1 MALHEGLGV
10 LPGRYAELSIRLHD
24 CPTPQQQER
33 DTARQAA
40 DALAGR
46 IGAAAALSAQS
57 ECTLLELIGEFDAT
71 NAIRFWTDVKSLT
84 HWLSWCCSM
93 NLGVAREHVRVARAL
108 RRMPTV
114 TEAFRTG
121 RLSYSKIREVT
132 RVVDVVDETRLCEL
146 ARTATAAQLATMI
159 SAFRSADGRR
169 IGQQPK
175 RQVTVAEREDGM
187 VEIKARL
194 PKEEAAVVVAA
205 MASARDQFG
214 PPPARPGEESETA
227 ATPIYGRADALVDV
241 ARVFVNA
248 APEDRSGEDRHVVV
262 VHVDADLL
270 TGPAT
275 PEAESER
282 KDVPAGTSP
291 ARGAV
296 CHIQGVGSVEPAT
309 AARLACDA
317 TLLGTIICAEGE
329 VLHMGRSRRLVS
341 RSQRRA
347 LTIRDRCCRYPGCAQ
362 TRHLDAHH
370 VIPWAAGGPTD
381 LDNLILLCRF
391 HHTAVHEGGIT
402 IDRGRDGR
410 DFTLPDR
417 TPPRPWQTADTL
429 ADLLAAHSRRTAA
442 IIDDVERFD
451 HPDARTIRPRWAGE
465 PFSIHDCVQALFTIR
480 LPEAQ
485 QHGQDQAA

>member
-1 MALHEGLGV
+1 MA
-10 LPGRYAELSIRLHD
+10 
-24 CPTPQQQER
+24 TPQQVEH
-33 DTARQAA
+33 DAAKAAA

-57 ECTLLELIGEFDAT
+57 ECTLLELIGEFDAI
-71 NAIRFWTDVKSLT
+71 NAIRFWTDVKSLA

-114 TEAFRTG
+114 TEAFRSG
-121 RLSYSKIREVT
+121 RLSYSKVREVT
-132 RVVDVVDETRLCEL
+132 RVVDVVDEIRLCEL
-146 ARTATAAQLATMI
+146 AQTATAAQLAIMI
-159 SAFRSADGRR
+159 SAFRSADSRR
-169 IGQQPK
+169 IGQQPR
-175 RQVTVAEREDGM
+175 RQVTVIERDDGM

-214 PPPARPGEESETA
+214 PPPVGPGEGETA

-241 ARVFVNA
+241 ARAFVNG
-248 APEDRSGEDRHVVV
+248 APEDRSGADRHLVVV
-262 VHVDADLL
+262 RVDADLL
-270 TGPAT
+270 TDPAT
-275 PEAESER
+275 PMPKAEPEL

-296 CHIQGVGSVEPAT
+296 CHIQGVGSIEPST

-317 TLLGTIICAEGE
+317 TLLGAITNADGA
-329 VLHMGRSRRLVS
+329 VLHLGRTRRLVS
-341 RSQRRA
+341 KAQRRA
-347 LTIRDRCCRYPGCAQ
+347 LAIRDRMCCYPGCAQ

-381 LDNLILLCRF
+381 LDNLVLLCRF

-402 IDRGRDGR
+402 IDRGRDGWE
-410 DFTLPDR
+410 FTLPDGSQ
-417 TPPRPWQTADTL
+417 PRPWHTSETL
-429 ADLLAAHSRRTAA
+429 ADLLTAHAARTTNM
-442 IIDDVERFD
+442 IGGVDRFD

-465 PFSIHDCVQALFTIR
+465 TFSVHDCVQALFTIR
-480 LPEAQ
+480 LSEARQ
-485 QHGQDQAA
+485 REQDRAA